1 MIHFIYGRV
10 RINRIYD
17 AIALR
22 IPVLFLGLGMGM
34 GKQDLAGILPR
45 ILGFQDFPLL

>member
-22 IPVLFLGLGMGM
+22 IPVLFLGLGL